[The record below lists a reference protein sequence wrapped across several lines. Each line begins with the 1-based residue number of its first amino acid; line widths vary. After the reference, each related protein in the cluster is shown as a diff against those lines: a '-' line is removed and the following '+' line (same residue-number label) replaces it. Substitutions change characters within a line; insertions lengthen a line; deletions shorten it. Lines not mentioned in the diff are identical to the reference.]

1 MVYYISNVTYRFKVV
16 KYLAPNQNL
25 SNIHPQMVQNHQI
38 QQQMANMSLY
48 GPPAHG
54 YPPGYP
60 SSHAS
65 QMYNSQYYPHPP
77 IPPQY
82 PPYGYDH
89 PRSGH
94 RDHDARRSVQ
104 RGQIAESSWH
114 GQAAEVPLRRKSR
127 EVQSSTAQ
135 IVPSR
140 DSGSKTQNKGNAL
153 PDVALQAIKK
163 TKSRPKRE
171 SSASRI
177 PRYR

>member
-1 MVYYISNVTYRFKVV
+1 MGCPSIIRNFQMGFQVV

-25 SNIHPQMVQNHQI
+25 SNIPPQMVQNHQL
-38 QQQMANMSLY
+38 QQQLANMSLY
-48 GPPAHG
+48 G
-54 YPPGYP
+54 YPPSYP
-60 SSHAS
+60 NSHAS
-65 QMYNSQYYPHPP
+65 QMYNGQFYPHPP

-82 PPYGYDH
+82 PAYGYDH

-94 RDHDARRSVQ
+94 HDHDPRRSVQ

-114 GQAAEVPLRRKSR
+114 GQAAEVPLRRRSR

-140 DSGSKTQNKGNAL
+140 DSGSKNQTKGNVL